1 MKRKIEPR
9 IKKSGTKTLKAILCA
24 SVLLF
29 TMSLTAYLFSLGGAE
44 SLTRILKNGNYWR
57 AVMVENGFIA
67 VGYLLMTSVDAQKI
81 ALEENELEDTQWL
94 TEKRLKK
101 LREFSVFDYADA
113 AEQTDGI
120 VIGADAHITKKKQ
133 KIKIVTTNQLHALV
147 VGTTGSGKTT
157 GFVDQNIAFLGKS
170 AGKPSLV
177 IADPKQELYEKHAA
191 TLKSEGYKIC
201 VLNLRE
207 PYISAKW
214 NPMEVLIRRIRKVKD
229 LEYNFY
235 EKDGKYYGAGECF
248 LMYAAAQSRMQEL
261 KDEIYENAQDLV
273 YTLCPIRNKDQQN
286 WESGARNFIFG
297 FILAMCEDCIKG
309 KIEEKQ
315 MVLFNVYHN
324 ITKYCTEDTAELRK
338 YLLDGRS
345 EFSKVRSLVN
355 TVLITSE
362 KTLTSYLSE
371 VNAYMQQLSDEGIM
385 AMASES
391 EITASETDEAPT
403 AIFIVVPD
411 ERYTRHSFVTLF
423 ITQLYKEMVEKANAN
438 FRSGKTGE
446 ARLKRNAY
454 FILDEFGNLPKMEN
468 LDGMVTVAR
477 SRGIRF
483 LFVLQSFAQLAAKYG
498 KEIAEVVKS
507 NCNVKMFVGSDDP
520 ETRKEFSELC
530 GMKKIKHVSVNTSA
544 ESNASSTSGANTRAL
559 ITPGMLERL
568 NGNEKGD
575 AVVSVR
581 GYEPI
586 FSHFTPS
593 YKLAANYFPCGKAQE
608 VRREAE
614 NFDKEKYVFDIA
626 GKTVKEDTE
635 NKIELLEEAETSEK
649 NNEKS
654 AAEEKAREY
663 EEEIKKLTEQT
674 RKETKG
680 ISAYLSS
687 GDLAAFKAMKADSR
701 SEFLRACVKNYPITL
716 AGKLENA
723 AKNIAENFEQMRN
736 LQKKLKNI
744 KEGEEIEKEP

>member
-67 VGYLLMTSVDAQKI
+67 VGYLLMTRVDAQKI

-133 KIKIVTTNQLHALV
+133 KIKIVTTN
-147 VGTTGSGKTT
+147 
-157 GFVDQNIAFLGKS
+157 
-170 AGKPSLV
+170 LV

-248 LMYAAAQSRMQEL
+248 LTYAAAQSRMQEL

-391 EITASETDEAPT
+391 EITASETDEVPT

-423 ITQLYKEMVEKANAN
+423 ITQLYKKMVEKANAN
-438 FRSGKTGE
+438 FRSGKTNE

-507 NCNVKMFVGSDDP
+507 NCNEFVP
-520 ETRKEFSELC
+520 
-530 GMKKIKHVSVNTSA
+530 
-544 ESNASSTSGANTRAL
+544 
-559 ITPGMLERL
+559 
-568 NGNEKGD
+568 
-575 AVVSVR
+575 
-581 GYEPI
+581 
-586 FSHFTPS
+586 
-593 YKLAANYFPCGKAQE
+593 
-608 VRREAE
+608 
-614 NFDKEKYVFDIA
+614 
-626 GKTVKEDTE
+626 
-635 NKIELLEEAETSEK
+635 
-649 NNEKS
+649 
-654 AAEEKAREY
+654 
-663 EEEIKKLTEQT
+663 
-674 RKETKG
+674 
-680 ISAYLSS
+680 
-687 GDLAAFKAMKADSR
+687 
-701 SEFLRACVKNYPITL
+701 
-716 AGKLENA
+716 
-723 AKNIAENFEQMRN
+723 
-736 LQKKLKNI
+736 
-744 KEGEEIEKEP
+744 